1 LRLIVL
7 RGWLGAGLKRPVEW
21 LPELLRRIVFAT
33 WHRHWSSGAPN
44 GQRVRMYV
52 PQSDKPDSLG

>member
-33 WHRHWSSGAPN
+33 WHRHWSSG
-44 GQRVRMYV
+44 V
-52 PQSDKPDSLG
+52 P